1 MTIHKKFLLCSFV
14 VALALAGCGAQEET
28 YTENKKGLEAVS
40 EAVDTIQADFPDNAD
55 AKGWLL
61 FPGTE
66 IDNVV
71 MQAADNS
78 YYLRRDEKGAYS
90 IWGCYFA
97 DYEADLTASGPSR
110 NTVIYGHSSLDD
122 ETEGK
127 KFTELKKLNLFDFAD
142 EHRCF
147 YFSTRDASYVAE
159 IFSVGYWPDSA
170 QYLYADPTDAA
181 FEDLLEEAKAH
192 SIYNYPVDPGLDDHI
207 ITLSTCTGN
216 DEERVVVMAV
226 LHPENSSDIG
236 AGELTVN
243 ETPKGA

>member
-1 MTIHKKFLLCSFV
+1 M
-14 VALALAGCGAQEET
+14 
-28 YTENKKGLEAVS
+28 
-40 EAVDTIQADFPDNAD
+40 
-55 AKGWLL
+55 
-61 FPGTE
+61 
-66 IDNVV
+66 V

-181 FEDLLEEAKAH
+181 FEDLLEEAKATA
-192 SIYNYPVDPGLDDHI
+192 STIIRWIPAWTTTSSPCPPVRA
-207 ITLSTCTGN
+207 TT
-216 DEERVVVMAV
+216 R
-226 LHPENSSDIG
+226 SD
-236 AGELTVN
+236 LW
-243 ETPKGA
+243 

>member
-14 VALALAGCGAQEET
+14 VVLALAGCGAQEET

-40 EAVDTIQADFPDNAD
+40 EAVGTIQADFPDNAD

-127 KFTELKKLNLFDFAD
+127 KFTELKKLNLFDGGGQGPQ
-142 EHRCF
+142 HLQLSGGSRPG
-147 YFSTRDASYVAE
+147 RPHHHPVH
-159 IFSVGYWPDSA
+159 
-170 QYLYADPTDAA
+170 LYGQRRGAICGDGGLP
-181 FEDLLEEAKAH
+181 
-192 SIYNYPVDPGLDDHI
+192 PG
-207 ITLSTCTGN
+207 
-216 DEERVVVMAV
+216 EQF
-226 LHPENSSDIG
+226 
-236 AGELTVN
+236 
-243 ETPKGA
+243 